1 MLRDQFHNAVLVTI
15 SSSDT
20 TSIIASKIQ
29 QIINALPE
37 YTASVLTNVI
47 TVTSS
52 VDRVEIT
59 PVFKPYSTG
68 VVGTVAVTQIGD
80 EDTPQIF
87 TLTISQKASSSG
99 VIQLVLN
106 GSSVYVDTKK
116 IDGTD
121 IKSDYILILYG
132 KSMNMRNWMFA
143 TYNSPRR
150 RDYTV
155 GIYCVSKNESD
166 SIRLAGYVDYY
177 LSKNMHELSKYGL
190 RCAEPISTNR
200 LSDNDTYGYSG
211 TDSSFCYVV
220 TYRGFVI
227 V

>member
-1 MLRDQFHNAVLVTI
+1 M
-15 SSSDT
+15 
-20 TSIIASKIQ
+20 
-29 QIINALPE
+29 PE
-37 YTASVLTNVI
+37 YTATVLTNVI
-47 TVTSS
+47 TVVSS
-52 VDRVEIT
+52 IDRVETT
-59 PVFKPYSTG
+59 PVFKSYTTG
-68 VVGTVAVTQIGD
+68 VVGTVAITQIGD

-87 TLTISQKASSSG
+87 TLTITQKASSSG
-99 VIQLVLN
+99 VVQLILN
-106 GSSVYVDTKK
+106 GSSVSVETKK

-132 KSMNMRNWMFA
+132 RSSLMKNYMFA
-143 TYNSPRR
+143 TYNSSRR
-150 RDYTV
+150 KDYSV

-166 SIRLAGYVDYY
+166 ALKLSNQVDYY

-190 RCAEPISTNR
+190 RCAEPISINR